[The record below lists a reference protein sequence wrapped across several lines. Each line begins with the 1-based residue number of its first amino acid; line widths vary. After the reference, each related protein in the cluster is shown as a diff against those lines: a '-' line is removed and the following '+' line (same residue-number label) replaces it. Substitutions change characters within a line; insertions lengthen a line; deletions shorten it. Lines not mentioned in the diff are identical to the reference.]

1 MENTL
6 SAILEFIE
14 LNLTEDCSPTD
25 FEKLKKL
32 VIDHVQSIDLYKKN
46 DTHYHV
52 TAILKDGMTT
62 ISYIIEKNKLV
73 KELAKGIDAYTKAFI

>member
-6 SAILEFIE
+6 SAILEYIE
-14 LNLTEDCSPTD
+14 LNLTEDCHPTD

-32 VIDHVQSIDLYKKN
+32 IIDHVQSIDLYKKD

-52 TAILKDGMTT
+52 TATFKDGMTT
-62 ISYIIEKNKLV
+62 LSYIIEKNKLV
-73 KELAKGIDAYTKAFI
+73 KELAKGIEAYTRAFI